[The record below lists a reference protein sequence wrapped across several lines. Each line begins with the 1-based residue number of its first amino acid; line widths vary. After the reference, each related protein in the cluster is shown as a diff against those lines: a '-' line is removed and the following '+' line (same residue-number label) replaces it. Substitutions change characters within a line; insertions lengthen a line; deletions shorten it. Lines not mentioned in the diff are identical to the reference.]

1 MYYNRISRV
10 NVSSRLWDKSK
21 RAVGQN
27 FLYPSFEALDHAI
40 GLFAL
45 SLGLPLR
52 ARFERSKF
60 APGEFVGMSGL
71 DEAVFDAVLGTDG
84 IEGG

>member
-1 MYYNRISRV
+1 MYLPGFGISR
-10 NVSSRLWDKSK
+10 SG
-21 RAVGQN
+21 GQN
-27 FLYPSFEALDHAI
+27 FLYPSFEALDYAI

-45 SLGLPLR
+45 SLGLPLW

-60 APGEFVGMSGL
+60 APGEFVGMVGL

-84 IEGG
+84 IEWV